1 MGQSVT
7 TSPSASFQRR
17 YKSMTK
23 LLEPRTEPLSA
34 ALGGHQL
41 VNLRPIR
48 RKDAA
53 LIAAEAKASA
63 GAMAS
68 IVLGTFCC
76 VCGAVLAGTMLWR
89 YHGRP
94 DSGSFI
100 SERKERWQER
110 AKAIDAG
117 GVGQTVRSIGQ
128 TAAVAIPEHEGLQ
141 NMASGLKKQFN
152 KDAAGARRAP
162 PAGSAPVTTSS
173 PQASPQ

>member
-1 MGQSVT
+1 MYLLDQLSSRYTV
-7 TSPSASFQRR
+7 SCR

-34 ALGGHQL
+34 AALGGHQL
-41 VNLRPIR
+41 MNLRPTR
-48 RKDAA
+48 KKDAA
-53 LIAAEAKASA
+53 LLAAEATASA

-76 VCGAVLAGTMLWR
+76 VCGAVLAGTILWR

-94 DSGSFI
+94 DSDGFI
-100 SERKERWQER
+100 SQRKERWQER
-110 AKAIDAG
+110 AKAIDES
-117 GVGQTVRSIGQ
+117 GVGQAVRSIGQ

-152 KDAAGARRAP
+152 KNAMVSPAVPAP
-162 PAGSAPVTTSS
+162 LPTTPPHQAP
-173 PQASPQ
+173 